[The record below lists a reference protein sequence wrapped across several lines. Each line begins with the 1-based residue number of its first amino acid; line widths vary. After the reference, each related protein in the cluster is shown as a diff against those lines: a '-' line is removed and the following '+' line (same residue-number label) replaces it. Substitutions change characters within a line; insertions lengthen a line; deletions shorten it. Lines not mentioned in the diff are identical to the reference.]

1 MLKESSAEPIRKQH
15 RLVSTLIGQLNQV
28 DSVIGRSLSLHC
40 SWAVA
45 VAVAIRN
52 QTQRTKQDS
61 SHRTHKNKRKRT
73 RGVFIIGSRRLSIG
87 VTTCKLA
94 S

>member
-15 RLVSTLIGQLNQV
+15 RLASTLIGQLNQV

-45 VAVAIRN
+45 VAVAIRPREQN
-52 QTQRTKQDS
+52 KTAVIAHTKTNEKEPEACLLLGHEDCQ
-61 SHRTHKNKRKRT
+61 
-73 RGVFIIGSRRLSIG
+73 
-87 VTTCKLA
+87 LA
-94 S
+94 